1 MIIFLSDIVRA
12 DERGQS
18 PHVPLEDALVHRVE
32 RGTAAAVCDHSPGV
46 AAQAGRGRAGGGHR
60 VVLQRGRGS
69 GTGRGGR
76 LQLQPVVVVV
86 VAENLM
92 AGLAALAAA
101 RPASAPGEGA
111 AESGRRLLLAG
122 LQHVPVFFAGLVVPP
137 QGADLLPG
145 HRRRGAQGGLRE
157 AHRGP
162 SRSSGGGARQLERW
176 PRPSHAA

>member
-32 RGTAAAVCDHSPGV
+32 RGAAATVSDHSRGV

-69 GTGRGGR
+69 GAGRGGR

-101 RPASAPGEGA
+101 ARPASAPGEGA

-122 LQHVPVFFAGLVVPP
+122 LQHVPVLFAGLVVPP

-157 AHRGP
+157 AHGGP
-162 SRSSGGGARQLERW
+162 SRSSGGARRLERR